1 MKFFHAADIVGCDTF
16 LRVDDIVSIVE
27 NETKDHIIVGMRNG
41 EHYEFSDNTIRSGYT
56 KAFPSRTTCMQ
67 AKSLA
72 TQFFEMLVMLDKFV
86 K

>member
-1 MKFFHAADIVGCDTF
+1 MKFCHLADMYGCDTF
-16 LRVDDIVSIVE
+16 LKVEDVVSIVE
-27 NETKDHIIVGMRNG
+27 NETKDHVIVGMRNG
-41 EHYEFSDNTIRSGYT
+41 EHYEFSDDTIRSEYT

-72 TQFFEMLVMLDKFV
+72 TQFFEMLLMLDKFI